1 MPGNAAKGLVTTGPK
16 LRVDMPE
23 MNVPTKM
30 VSMLE
35 TFWSLRNTTGTS
47 ASEPT
52 TEQLLKDYKMHSG
65 ISLGT
70 ISTLPSLPPHC
81 KQARLLPLV
90 SRRQVFCMSTLTT
103 EAFHKT
109 LFCRPHC
116 VVTKQGGITLV
127 TASQCNTQ
135 P

>member
-1 MPGNAAKGLVTTGPK
+1 MPGKAAKGLVTTGPK

-52 TEQLLKDYKMHSG
+52 TEQLLKDYKMHFG

-70 ISTLPSLPPHC
+70 ISTLPSLPPLANNNDYYHC
-81 KQARLLPLV
+81 GFQEVNILYV
-90 SRRQVFCMSTLTT
+90 
-103 EAFHKT
+103 
-109 LFCRPHC
+109 
-116 VVTKQGGITLV
+116 
-127 TASQCNTQ
+127 NYND
-135 P
+135 

>member
-1 MPGNAAKGLVTTGPK
+1 MPGKATKGLVTTGPK

-70 ISTLPSLPPHC
+70 ISTLPSLTPFC
-81 KQARLLPLV
+81 KQARLLPLLF
-90 SRRQVFCMSTLTT
+90 SRSQVFY
-103 EAFHKT
+103 
-109 LFCRPHC
+109 
-116 VVTKQGGITLV
+116 V
-127 TASQCNTQ
+127 NYNN
-135 P
+135 

>member
-1 MPGNAAKGLVTTGPK
+1 MPGKAAKGLVTTGPK

-70 ISTLPSLPPHC
+70 ISTLPLLAPHC
-81 KQARLLPLV
+81 KQARLLPSSILHV
-90 SRRQVFCMSTLTT
+90 
-103 EAFHKT
+103 
-109 LFCRPHC
+109 
-116 VVTKQGGITLV
+116 
-127 TASQCNTQ
+127 NYND
-135 P
+135 